1 MSLAIAADAIGL
13 IGALLIITAYLLLQ
27 TGRLDAQT
35 LAFSA
40 INALGAASILVS
52 LMYKFNLS
60 AFAIEAFW
68 LLISLFGVFRALQ
81 RRQDIDRLVGFP
93 GLTNLSLEPAE
104 SGLSDAVQRRHG
116 DAMSRVLLAGMS
128 VLVALVA
135 GTATATEVTAAK
147 KQPALKAQAPKT
159 VRTVAPARATSLR
172 KLTTINLQLPAIDAR
187 RPRTPTVSRTF
198 APGRQAFRPPLTPNA
213 AGVQVYQ
220 QQISIS
226 PSTSLQFQVSSSSG
240 PAVGRVRRCQRR

>member
-1 MSLAIAADAIGL
+1 M
-13 IGALLIITAYLLLQ
+13 
-27 TGRLDAQT
+27 
-35 LAFSA
+35 
-40 INALGAASILVS
+40 
-52 LMYKFNLS
+52 
-60 AFAIEAFW
+60 
-68 LLISLFGVFRALQ
+68 
-81 RRQDIDRLVGFP
+81 
-93 GLTNLSLEPAE
+93 
-104 SGLSDAVQRRHG
+104 SDAVHRRHG

-128 VLVALVA
+128 VLVASVA

-147 KQPALKAQAPKT
+147 KQPKPALKAQAPKT

-198 APGRQAFRPPLTPNA
+198 APGQQAFRPPLTPNA